1 MYRKGDDG
9 MKWHRPEYNEKASE
23 LKERDVVYLRT
34 DIEEHKNEIEC
45 GYVPE
50 HKKYQGKKVMIEKIG
65 NLRMGVRYFEI
76 SEENVYFDTD
86 MINWEE
92 TEQSKNEVNKLINW
106 IK

>member
-1 MYRKGDDG
+1 MYRKGDDC

-34 DIEEHKNEIEC
+34 DIEEHKDEIEC

-92 TEQSKNEVNKLINW
+92 TEQSKNGVNKLM
-106 IK
+106 

>member
-1 MYRKGDDG
+1 MYRKGDG
-9 MKWHRPEYNEKASE
+9 SMKWHRPEYNEKASE

-76 SEENVYFDTD
+76 SGENVYFDTD

-92 TEQSKNEVNKLINW
+92 TEQSKNGVNKLINW

>member
-1 MYRKGDDG
+1 MYRKGDND

-23 LKERDVVYLRT
+23 LKEKDVVYLRT

-50 HKKYQGKKVMIEKIG
+50 HKKYQGKRVMIEKIG

-92 TEQSKNEVNKLINW
+92 TEQSKNGVNKLINW

>member
-50 HKKYQGKKVMIEKIG
+50 HKIYQGKKVMIQKIG

-92 TEQSKNEVNKLINW
+92 TEQSKNGVNKLINW